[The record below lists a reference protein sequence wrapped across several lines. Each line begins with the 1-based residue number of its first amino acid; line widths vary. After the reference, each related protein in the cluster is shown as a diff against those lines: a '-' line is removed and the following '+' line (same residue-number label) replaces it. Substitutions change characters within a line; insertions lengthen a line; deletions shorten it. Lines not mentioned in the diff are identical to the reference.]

1 MFKPTV
7 KGTDHKDFVQAKKL
21 LIVEAANKEL
31 SAPVRATYA
40 FGQKI
45 GHTAYEVKRAF
56 RTALRSLNDYC
67 MLATGKPCATDEEI
81 EGSAAP

>member
-7 KGTDHKDFVQAKKL
+7 KGTKHEDFVQAKKL

-31 SAPVRATYA
+31 TAPVRATYA

-56 RTALRSLNDYC
+56 KTALRSLNEHC
-67 MLATGKPCATDEEI
+67 ILATGKPCVTEDELN
-81 EGSAAP
+81 A

>member
-7 KGTDHKDFVQAKKL
+7 KGTKHEDFVQAKKL

-31 SAPVRATYA
+31 TAPVRATYA

>member
-7 KGTDHKDFVQAKKL
+7 KGTKHEDFVQAKKL

-31 SAPVRATYA
+31 TAPVRATYA

-81 EGSAAP
+81 EGSTGP

>member
-7 KGTDHKDFVQAKKL
+7 KGTKHEDFVQAKQS

-45 GHTAYEVKRAF
+45 GHTQYEVKKAF
-56 RTALRSLNDYC
+56 RNALRSLNEYC
-67 MLATGKPCATDEEI
+67 MLATGKPCASEE
-81 EGSAAP
+81 EMNGTTGP

>member
-7 KGTDHKDFVQAKKL
+7 KGTKHEDFVQAKKL

-31 SAPVRATYA
+31 TAPVRATYA

-81 EGSAAP
+81 EGSTSP

>member
-1 MFKPTV
+1 MFKPNV
-7 KGTDHKDFVQAKKL
+7 KGTKHEDFVSAKKL

-31 SAPVRATYA
+31 SAPTRATYA

-67 MLATGKPCATDEEI
+67 MLATGKPCATDEDI
-81 EGSAAP
+81 EGTTAP

>member
-1 MFKPTV
+1 MFKPNV
-7 KGTDHKDFVQAKKL
+7 KGTKHEDFVSAKKL

-31 SAPVRATYA
+31 SAPTRATYA

-81 EGSAAP
+81 EGSTSP

>member
-7 KGTDHKDFVQAKKL
+7 KGTKHEDFVQAKKL

-81 EGSAAP
+81 EGTATP

>member
-7 KGTDHKDFVQAKKL
+7 KGTKHEDFVSAKKL

-45 GHTAYEVKRAF
+45 GNTQYEVK
-56 RTALRSLNDYC
+56 
-67 MLATGKPCATDEEI
+67 KKK
-81 EGSAAP
+81 

>member
-7 KGTDHKDFVQAKKL
+7 KGTKHEDFVQAKKL

-31 SAPVRATYA
+31 TAPVRATYA

-81 EGSAAP
+81 EGTATP

>member
-7 KGTDHKDFVQAKKL
+7 KGTKHEDFVQAKQS

-45 GHTAYEVKRAF
+45 GHTQFEVKKAF
-56 RTALRSLNDYC
+56 RNALRSLNEYC
-67 MLATGKPCATDEEI
+67 MLATGKPCASEE
-81 EGSAAP
+81 EMNGTTGP

>member
-7 KGTDHKDFVQAKKL
+7 KGTKHEDFVQAKKL

-81 EGSAAP
+81 EGSTSP

>member
-7 KGTDHKDFVQAKKL
+7 KGTKHEDFVQAKKL

-31 SAPVRATYA
+31 TAPVRATYA

-56 RTALRSLNDYC
+56 KTALRSLNDYC

-81 EGSAAP
+81 EGSTGP